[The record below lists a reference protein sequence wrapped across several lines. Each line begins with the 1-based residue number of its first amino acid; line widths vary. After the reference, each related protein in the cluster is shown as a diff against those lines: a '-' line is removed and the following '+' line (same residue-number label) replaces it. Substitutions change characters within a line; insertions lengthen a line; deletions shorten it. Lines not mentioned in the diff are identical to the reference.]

1 MNGQTLNANAPV
13 FLQVPET
20 PAVPALPSAGQLFKE
35 TLRFYRAHLGIMLGI
50 AAAPAALAAIAEL
63 SGKAAPQFFVAIIG
77 IVAALAGIAG
87 RIALMDA
94 VAENGTPGGGITGA
108 YQKAVH
114 LLVPAIWLSALGSI
128 AIIGGFF
135 LLVVPGV
142 ILGLSLS
149 FSLYVLVGEDKRG
162 FAALVASWQ
171 YVRGYWLPVAW
182 RFLFFGIVIILMAL
196 AVSIV
201 LAVSGAPI
209 DALRGGPSQGA
220 SFGGVVQALVSN
232 FIVFPLSVIYAFS
245 LYRALRRAKA
255 ASAPGAE
262 ETAALRK
269 RLKIFMIIGI
279 VGIVIGVA
287 ALGMLFVRYLPEI
300 QNILENAGVNTVAP
314 DALPQT
320 PLNTAAGLL
329 PLLRSFIGG
338 R

>member
-63 SGKAAPQFFVAIIG
+63 SGKAAPQFFVALIG

-87 RIALMDA
+87 R
-94 VAENGTPGGGITGA
+94 ITGA

-182 RFLFFGIVIILMAL
+182 RFLFFVIVIILMAL

-232 FIVFPLSVIYAFS
+232 FIVFSLSLIYAFS

-320 PLNTAAGLL
+320 PLNTAA
-329 PLLRSFIGG
+329 
-338 R
+338 